1 MLDVATEEV
10 NDRIEEGSSWKKDRR
25 RCRTTATDCERFGAP
40 PPLPPPKEIEI
51 KMGKLQKKGLCGRHE
66 DATEKEHG
74 EQDRKRT
81 GKRVTKSQS
90 RRRKWKLTAKDKSE
104 TGNEGIA
111 KKVVARKSGK

>member
-1 MLDVATEEV
+1 M
-10 NDRIEEGSSWKKDRR
+10 IGQKKDRR
-25 RCRTTATDCERFGAP
+25 GRKTAEDVAQPQPTAKDLEPP